1 MPLTSLPAPEP
12 GLEAPTAFA
21 ELEIDIGYAFPW
33 GFPPGKVRP
42 GRAHDSII
50 TLGILGS
57 VFVGIAGAVITLR
70 RSPDLVVPAF
80 AELALAGTSAV
91 LIAARPAAGRRAAGG
106 GRRKSVDR
114 QRPPGRQRPLA
125 WRLPA
130 AIRGQRLTLASGWQR
145 AFVVRLV
152 RPKILRHSVPVTG
165 DLADPRPSHQKPVNY
180 MLYGQ
185 QN

>member
-33 GFPPGKVRP
+33 GFPLGKVRP

-57 VFVGIAGAVITLR
+57 VVVGIAGAVITLR
-70 RSPDLVVPAF
+70 RSPDLVAPAF

-91 LIAARPAAGRRAAGG
+91 LIATCPAAGRRAAGA
-106 GRRKSVDR
+106 GRSLGR
-114 QRPPGRQRPLA
+114 QRPPGRQHPLA

-130 AIRGQRLTLASGWQR
+130 AIRGQRLTWLPDGGAHSACAWR
-145 AFVVRLV
+145 AR
-152 RPKILRHSVPVTG
+152 RSCCMR
-165 DLADPRPSHQKPVNY
+165 RPSRETLSAWATRIKN
-180 MLYGQ
+180 L
-185 QN
+185 